1 MRALLLALP
10 FALAAAAPVA
20 AAKQCYFSY
29 AEFEKAVPHFD
40 IQSCPGTPLAP
51 DKGFCRLALDGAT
64 VRVYRFAFVDK
75 ESCLER
81 IEVVPFADFTQRFGI
96 SYEAK

>member
-1 MRALLLALP
+1 MRAFLLSVPLI
-10 FALAAAAPVA
+10 AAAAFPA
-20 AAKQCYFSY
+20 AANQCYFSY

-40 IQSCPGTPLAP
+40 IQSCPGAALAA
-51 DKGFCRLALDGAT
+51 DKGFCRLALDGEM
-64 VRVYRFAFVDK
+64 VRVYRFVFVDK

-81 IEVVPFADFTQRFGI
+81 IETVPFADFAKRHGI